1 MGKRS
6 ELIERCFECQML
18 IYFFIESL
26 EADELN
32 ASDVAQLMSI
42 RNYATKIVDMINK
55 LLHEKA
61 KRGD

>member
-1 MGKRS
+1 MPNGSK
-6 ELIERCFECQML
+6 LIERCFECQML

-42 RNYATKIVDMINK
+42 KNYATKIV
-55 LLHEKA
+55 E
-61 KRGD
+61 